1 MGLLAELCM
10 SALRGKPYLSQLVP
24 LVALV
29 ESNG

>member
-1 MGLLAELCM
+1 LAEVCM
-10 SALRGKPYLSQLVP
+10 SAPCGKPYLLQLVP